1 MKSDTS
7 PDAEAVQIEL
17 LRRATVAERFTRV
30 RDLTRV
36 TIHHARR
43 AIARAH
49 PGCRQREIDLMFV
62 ETHYGKD
69 LAEKLRRY
77 LNERQ

>member
-7 PDAEAVQIEL
+7 PDAEAVEIEL
-17 LRRATVAERFTRV
+17 LRRATVAERFARV

-36 TIHHARR
+36 AIHHARR
-43 AIARAH
+43 AITGTH
-49 PGCRQREIDLMFV
+49 PGCGQREIDLIFV

-77 LNERQ
+77 PKGRQ